1 MVEEQG
7 ERSQKDEESPIQE
20 FLARFLDVFER
31 PDQLPPHR
39 EGDHRSQE

>member
-20 FLARFLDVFER
+20 LIARFLDVFER
-31 PDQLPPHR
+31 PDQLPPR
-39 EGDHRSQE
+39 RRSSISGMK